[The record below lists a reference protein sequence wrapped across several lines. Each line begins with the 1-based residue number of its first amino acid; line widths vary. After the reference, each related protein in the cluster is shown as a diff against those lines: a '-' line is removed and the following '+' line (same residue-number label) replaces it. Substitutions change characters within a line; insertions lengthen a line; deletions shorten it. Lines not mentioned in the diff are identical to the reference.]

1 MFVAGYANTT
11 SAINAI
17 RFQMSSGN
25 FDELSKNPAVWEVI
39 KEEMNYLS
47 GDCLMKIITAAK
59 EEGLKD
65 DKIFMPAVKV
75 VEVEFEDLFKSSIDD
90 TTEED

>member
-1 MFVAGYANTT
+1 MYDKEYENDYVPL
-11 SAINAI
+11 
-17 RFQMSSGN
+17 N
-25 FDELSKNPAVWEVI
+25 FEELSKNPAVWEVI

-65 DKIFMPAVKV
+65 DKIFMPSVEV

>member
-1 MFVAGYANTT
+1 MYDKEYENEYVPL
-11 SAINAI
+11 
-17 RFQMSSGN
+17 N
-25 FDELSKNPAVWEVI
+25 FEELSKNPAVWEVI
-39 KEEMNYLS
+39 KEKMNYLS

-65 DKIFMPAVKV
+65 DKIFMPSVKV

>member
-1 MFVAGYANTT
+1 MYDKEYENEYVPL
-11 SAINAI
+11 
-17 RFQMSSGN
+17 N
-25 FDELSKNPAVWEVI
+25 FEELSKNPAVWEVI

>member
-1 MFVAGYANTT
+1 MYDKEYENEYVPL
-11 SAINAI
+11 
-17 RFQMSSGN
+17 N
-25 FDELSKNPAVWEVI
+25 FEELSKNPAVWEVI

-59 EEGLKD
+59 EQGLKD

>member
-1 MFVAGYANTT
+1 MYDKEYENEYVPL
-11 SAINAI
+11 
-17 RFQMSSGN
+17 N
-25 FDELSKNPAVWEVI
+25 FEELSKNPAVWEVI

-65 DKIFMPAVKV
+65 DKIFMPSVKV